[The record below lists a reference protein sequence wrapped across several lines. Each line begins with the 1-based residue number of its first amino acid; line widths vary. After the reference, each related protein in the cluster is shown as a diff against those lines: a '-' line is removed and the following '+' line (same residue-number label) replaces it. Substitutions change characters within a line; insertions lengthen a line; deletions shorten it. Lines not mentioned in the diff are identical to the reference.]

1 MLGKVILSG
10 VLCAGATPLP
20 ERSSR
25 SGSPSDEAG
34 LVKATF
40 AGGCFWCMEP
50 PFDKLEGVVS
60 TVSGYTGGQ
69 AKDPSY
75 EQVSSGGTGHLEAVQ
90 VSFDPGKV
98 SYSKMLEVFWHNI
111 DPTDSGGQ
119 FCDRGSQYRSAI
131 FYHTEEQRRLAE
143 ESKQA
148 LEKSGQLG
156 KPLVTDVRPASTFY
170 PAEEYHQDY
179 YKKNPVRY
187 KLYRLG
193 CGRDGVLERVWGR
206 SAH

>member
-1 MLGKVILSG
+1 MLTRVILSG
-10 VLCAGATPLP
+10 VLCASATPLS
-20 ERSSR
+20 ERSS
-25 SGSPSDEAG
+25 GSESPTDEAG
-34 LVKATF
+34 RAKATF

-50 PFDKLEGVVS
+50 AFDKLEGVVS

-69 AKDPSY
+69 LKNPSY
-75 EQVSSGGTGHLEAVQ
+75 EQVSSGGTGHLESVQ

-98 SYSKMLEVFWHNI
+98 SYSKLLDVFWHSV

-143 ESKQA
+143 ESKQT
-148 LEKSGQLG
+148 LEKSGQLA
-156 KPLVTDVRPASTFY
+156 KPIATEVRPLSTFY